1 MPNEDVRNC
10 VLLHCEGTD
19 TEQSVAI
26 FSASACG
33 VFGYDSITLTR
44 NGSGSGG
51 TFRLESRHD
60 TVKIYARSTALV
72 QVL

>member
-1 MPNEDVRNC
+1 MPNEDVRYG

-26 FSASACG
+26 FSASACV
-33 VFGYDSITLTR
+33 VFGYDFITLTR
-44 NGSGSGG
+44 NGSGSDG
-51 TFRLESRHD
+51 TFRLESLHN